1 MTSFLV
7 YGYMEDRIESSRGD
21 LEIISEQNRRA
32 DNLWDNWQKVQFG
45 LRGFVIFGNQER
57 FDEIQ
62 ELRTEIKSETDWFTR
77 KAKTDEEE
85 EFAAQ
90 MTNMYNLY
98 YGALFPLTQS
108 YVNEK
113 KANKINEDFLQGDSL
128 FSLPIAK
135 RLVEQG
141 QLKQTADGSIDVEPD
156 IEKASSALNEYRDNL
171 QQQQDTA
178 VANLR
183 SEVAKTKWVWISSI
197 VALIIFILL
206 FVHPFLKR
214 MTKQLLRL
222 IEDNRKLSRNE
233 PIELDVMEH
242 RTDEIGM
249 LRSSFNQMAVTTN
262 LHKEEMQNKNEELQA
277 QSEELLAQ
285 QEELQSQQEEL
296 EEAYQATKQNEEKLK
311 MRSELTEAL
320 AVRETVE
327 SYPAIVQKMIDITS
341 SEYGALLLYDDGV
354 YIGATTNGMKI
365 QQIQSLLEDENSLLN
380 RMRLG
385 TEVVQSEKRV
395 SRTDDA
401 PYSFSTH
408 EVALPIYD
416 PSTKQLMAAVY
427 MVRYQSAYQPQQLM
441 DMREF
446 SQQMTLS
453 LLRTRSY
460 DEMKQEKQKTEQVLD
475 SIREAIIYLEDGNDE
490 LYVNRPL
497 FELIPELQSEFT
509 KDRTLSSASY
519 VIEVMRRVVDDVEGF
534 NAYLELIRSGEVS
547 PDKVQFDV
555 RGNSAHL
562 EVYAE
567 RIDIEGGWKGVILVI
582 RDITRETEAD
592 RLKTELVSTVSHEL
606 RTPLSSIYGFTELML
621 NREIDAMK
629 QRKYLSTIH
638 NETERLSNLVTDF
651 LDVQRMQSGGQRYQM
666 AHLDLY
672 SIVDQV
678 MGVYNAS
685 NGLHDIQLRL
695 LSEDRPT
702 IIGDETRI
710 KQLLNNLVN
719 NAIKYSPDG
728 GPVDI
733 TIGTDQENATI
744 QITDYGIG
752 IPQYAFAH
760 LFDKFYR
767 VDNSDTRR
775 IGGTGLGL
783 SICKEIVKE
792 HDGVIHVESTVGK
805 GSTFTVVLPLHA
817 MENV

>member
-1 MTSFLV
+1 
-7 YGYMEDRIESSRGD
+7 
-21 LEIISEQNRRA
+21 
-32 DNLWDNWQKVQFG
+32 
-45 LRGFVIFGNQER
+45 
-57 FDEIQ
+57 
-62 ELRTEIKSETDWFTR
+62 
-77 KAKTDEEE
+77 
-85 EFAAQ
+85 
-90 MTNMYNLY
+90 
-98 YGALFPLTQS
+98 
-108 YVNEK
+108 
-113 KANKINEDFLQGDSL
+113 
-128 FSLPIAK
+128 
-135 RLVEQG
+135 
-141 QLKQTADGSIDVEPD
+141 
-156 IEKASSALNEYRDNL
+156 
-171 QQQQDTA
+171 
-178 VANLR
+178 
-183 SEVAKTKWVWISSI
+183 
-197 VALIIFILL
+197 
-206 FVHPFLKR
+206 
-214 MTKQLLRL
+214 
-222 IEDNRKLSRNE
+222 
-233 PIELDVMEH
+233 
-242 RTDEIGM
+242 
-249 LRSSFNQMAVTTN
+249 
-262 LHKEEMQNKNEELQA
+262 
-277 QSEELLAQ
+277 
-285 QEELQSQQEEL
+285 
-296 EEAYQATKQNEEKLK
+296 
-311 MRSELTEAL
+311 
-320 AVRETVE
+320 
-327 SYPAIVQKMIDITS
+327 
-341 SEYGALLLYDDGV
+341 
-354 YIGATTNGMKI
+354 
-365 QQIQSLLEDENSLLN
+365 LLEDENSLLN